1 MSHLKGGFLPA
12 RNIYRQQGVRGAIAM
27 RSNCGYLS
35 VLVFLVIFGFSL
47 SLAGCGSDDE
57 ASTGVGASKTLS
69 WTAVP
74 DQSILGY
81 KLYWG
86 TMSHAYDSNVDVGQN
101 VSYTLSGLRAG
112 TTYFFAVS
120 AYNSGGESALSGE
133 VSS

>member
-1 MSHLKGGFLPA
+1 
-12 RNIYRQQGVRGAIAM
+12 M

-35 VLVFLVIFGFSL
+35 VLVFLVILGFSL

-101 VSYTLSGLRAG
+101 ASYTLSGLQPG
-112 TTYFFAVS
+112 TTYFFAVT
-120 AYNSGGESALSGE
+120 AFDKAGNESTKSGE
-133 VSS
+133 VSKSLF